1 MVPKNWKLILLDTS
15 EVYSLHNY
23 INYFQKSH
31 SLLEHL
37 RNQWNS
43 NPDPVIYSG
52 LCIPQL
58 VISTSTVGIA
68 ATRS

>member
-1 MVPKNWKLILLDTS
+1 MDTG
-15 EVYSLHNY
+15 EVYSLLKY
-23 INYFQKSH
+23 IHYFQNSH

-58 VISTSTVGIA
+58 VINALAVGIA
-68 ATRS
+68 AIRS